1 MSQDGRSPRSSI
13 LPSFLADHKE
23 IDSILDIGGG
33 SGWIFNLLQIAT
45 DRNFTYWNFE
55 LSEMC
60 EEFSKEF
67 DNSNKV
73 HFIDSWNL
81 FSNLNEISLIY
92 SNSTM
97 QYIPDDIFFENLSK
111 VNQPRYIVFD
121 DFIVT
126 NSISYWTL
134 QNYYGDF
141 IPYCFRNL
149 EEFNLK
155 LLKIGYSVI
164 LLEEYRQTLTPGFI
178 YGNEKMPQTIVYK
191 LGI

>member
-1 MSQDGRSPRSSI
+1 MHEKKTHNIFYGNFDSFKIACSEQNLRNSEVAEKAFSSTRWKNRQRAFLNMSQDGRSPRSSI
-13 LPSFLADHKE
+13 IPSFLADHKE

-111 VNQPRYIVFD
+111 VNQPR
-121 DFIVT
+121 
-126 NSISYWTL
+126 
-134 QNYYGDF
+134 
-141 IPYCFRNL
+141 
-149 EEFNLK
+149 
-155 LLKIGYSVI
+155 
-164 LLEEYRQTLTPGFI
+164 
-178 YGNEKMPQTIVYK
+178 
-191 LGI
+191 

>member
-1 MSQDGRSPRSSI
+1 M
-13 LPSFLADHKE
+13 
-23 IDSILDIGGG
+23 
-33 SGWIFNLLQIAT
+33 
-45 DRNFTYWNFE
+45 
-55 LSEMC
+55 
-60 EEFSKEF
+60 
-67 DNSNKV
+67 
-73 HFIDSWNL
+73 
-81 FSNLNEISLIY
+81 
-92 SNSTM
+92 
-97 QYIPDDIFFENLSK
+97 
-111 VNQPRYIVFD
+111 FD

-134 QNYYGDF
+134 QNYYGDL